1 MLVLVVYFYRARFM
15 LPVCIMDIPSLNSK
29 SNFVEMRNIFF
40 QTMARSGFRISIAI
54 PIVM

>member
-1 MLVLVVYFYRARFM
+1 MLVLVVYFYLVRFM

-54 PIVM
+54 PIGM